1 VSLAP
6 DIVHILRWFSIQE
19 KTMSAQALAVWSMAL
34 GTIAALGLARLAQ
47 FAVAPNAAQL
57 QAVGYHAAVFVLV
70 LVLSGAGAHVAPF
83 VDHAGWQVAQVLAGP
98 LCVGISDLWIA
109 GWLYAPH
116 RDRLMAAALRFGAIA
131 LPLGAAA
138 CLLLPHDRQL
148 PAAAGLALVGGTLTL
163 WLTARGWRLG
173 DRLAAVMAVGCLF
186 TLPAI
191 SGLYA
196 IAMQWRGL
204 SLRWH
209 VLFAVCAALS
219 NAVTGVG
226 LWRRARDEQHARRQ
240 PSIISVIDPVT
251 QLRSG
256 RSLVHRIDRA
266 QRRRNRSGRDGAV
279 LAILLFDLEYLRR
292 EMGGTGLHEI
302 YIGLASRIQ
311 RRVGAV
317 NVVGRYY
324 EGCFIVLVDSIPSL
338 PWLRTLSLR
347 LAASLRRPLIAT
359 RRAGDR
365 IELVADVAVGVVHLS
380 RPAEAVDDV
389 LADAQRMAVAAR
401 VMRSRT
407 AICDPR
413 SGEPIAMEEAL
424 LGSRR
429 TPRALRPA
437 A

>member
-1 VSLAP
+1 MG
-6 DIVHILRWFSIQE
+6 
-19 KTMSAQALAVWSMAL
+19 TQALAIWSMAL
-34 GTIAALGLARLAQ
+34 GTIAAMGLARVVQ
-47 FAVAPNAAQL
+47 FALAPSAAQV

-98 LCVGISDLWIA
+98 LCVGISDLWIG

-116 RDRLMAAALRFGAIA
+116 RDRLMAAALRVCAIA

-148 PAAAGLALVGGTLTL
+148 PAAAALALAGGALTL

-173 DRLAAVMAVGCLF
+173 DRLAALMAVGCLL

-191 SGLYA
+191 AGLYA

-209 VLFAVCAALS
+209 VLFAACAAVS

-226 LWRRARDEQHARRQ
+226 LWHRARQEQHARRQ
-240 PSIISVIDPVT
+240 PTLASVIDPVT
-251 QLRSG
+251 RLRSG

-266 QRRRNRSGRDGAV
+266 QRRRQRSGRDGAV
-279 LAILLFDLEYLRR
+279 LAILLFDLERLRT

-338 PWLRTLSLR
+338 SWLRTLALR
-347 LAASLRRPLIAT
+347 LAASLRRPMVAT

-365 IELVADVAVGVVHLS
+365 VELTLDVAVGVVHLS
-380 RPAEAVDDV
+380 RPAAPVDDV
-389 LADAQRMAVAAR
+389 LADVQRMALAAR
-401 VMRSRT
+401 AMRSRT
-407 AICDPR
+407 AIRDPR
-413 SGEPIAMEEAL
+413 SGEAIPMEDAL
-424 LGSRR
+424 LDSRR
-429 TPRALRPA
+429 VPRRLRA
-437 A
+437 AA